1 VYRLYLSVVGVVC
14 TVAVADAQT
23 LSVQPKQAV
32 KVAKVAKVA
41 GSASTSSG
49 LSGIKFSDPYAPPVG
64 TGKAAIVRFPAR
76 PRDEPIQPQGGVSF
90 TAGRDAPDEP
100 MTGGLKL
107 SF

>member
-1 VYRLYLSVVGVVC
+1 MVVYRLCLSVVGVVC

-32 KVAKVAKVA
+32 KVATVA
-41 GSASTSSG
+41 GSASRGG
-49 LSGIKFSDPYAPPVG
+49 LNGIKFSDPYAPPVG

-76 PRDEPIQPQGGVSF
+76 PTDEPAQPQGGVSF

>member
-1 VYRLYLSVVGVVC
+1 MVLHRLCLSVVGVVC
-14 TVAVADAQT
+14 AVAMADAQS

-32 KVAKVAKVA
+32 KVAKVA
-41 GSASTSSG
+41 GSGG

-76 PRDEPIQPQGGVSF
+76 PTDEPAQPRGGVSF

>member
-1 VYRLYLSVVGVVC
+1 MVVSRLYLSVVGVIF
-14 TVAVADAQT
+14 TVAVADAQN

-32 KVAKVAKVA
+32 KLAPVA
-41 GSASTSSG
+41 GSASRKGG

-64 TGKAAIVRFPAR
+64 TRKAAIVRFPAR
-76 PRDEPIQPQGGVSF
+76 LRDEPVQPQGGVSI

>member
-1 VYRLYLSVVGVVC
+1 VVVFRLCLSVVGVVC

-32 KVAKVAKVA
+32 KVAKVA
-41 GSASTSSG
+41 GSTSRSGG

-76 PRDEPIQPQGGVSF
+76 PTDEPTQPQGGVSF